1 MADRVATEMP
11 MEKRRL
17 REGEVLVT
25 LPHKK
30 PKMDD
35 WDKYQM
41 DHLKVRCADETL
53 TPACFADETLTPA
66 CAGRVRTRQAAN
78 G

>member
-1 MADRVATEMP
+1 

-17 REGEVLVT
+17 REGEVLAT

-41 DHLKVRCADETL
+41 DHLKVRCADETG
-53 TPACFADETLTPA
+53 E
-66 CAGRVRTRQAAN
+66 RTKLSVQPY
-78 G
+78 

>member
-30 PKMDD
+30 PKMDE
-35 WDKYQM
+35 WDKFQM
-41 DHLKVRCADETL
+41 DHLKVRCA
-53 TPACFADETLTPA
+53 
-66 CAGRVRTRQAAN
+66 AALLC
-78 G
+78 